1 MNIKNQQVTC
11 DSKVYTH
18 THIRTCGRGVGEL
31 RSRAKD
37 LLKLS
42 SQQHVR
48 LQDLLVTQLSKD
60 LARIEFE
67 DMPPF

>member
-1 MNIKNQQVTC
+1 MTPRC
-11 DSKVYTH
+11 TH
-18 THIRTCGRGVGEL
+18 THTYVPVEEEWEEL

>member
-1 MNIKNQQVTC
+1 MEEEWE
-11 DSKVYTH
+11 
-18 THIRTCGRGVGEL
+18 EL